1 MNEPA
6 VRRRAVVTG
15 HVQGVWF
22 RAFVADAAR
31 RYGVAG
37 FARNEPD
44 GSVLVELEGG
54 QEAVS
59 SVIEQCR
66 IGPPLAEVT
75 AVAVEVIDPNGST
88 GFAGG

>member
-1 MNEPA
+1 MNQPV
-6 VRRRAVVTG
+6 VRWRAVVTG
-15 HVQGVWF
+15 RVQGVWY

-54 QEAVS
+54 QEAVA
-59 SVIEQCR
+59 SVIERCR

-75 AVAVEVIDPNGST
+75 SVAVEAIDPNGST
-88 GFAGG
+88 RFGDR

>member
-1 MNEPA
+1 VTEPT

-15 HVQGVWF
+15 RVQGVWF

-75 AVAVEVIDPNGST
+75 TVAVEVIDPNGST
-88 GFAGG
+88 GFADR